1 MDDMPELNLVAE
13 SIQQGDFEAYK
24 RWFVRYYAVV
34 RTFVGGFVKDEEVA
48 KDIAQDVFMKL
59 WQYRNDCAFFRS
71 GDGFSSFTP
80 IEDYGIYINPM
91 AVGKGTDWIE
101 EITRIA
107 PYQNYNV
114 SLLGRVKNFRYFSS
128 LGYTNKRGIIDGSG
142 VQRATGRI
150 NVDYDVSNGCRLVQT
165 LRYVGAG
172 YSNAF
177 DWCVDCENGY
187 IYTYGNTPQK
197 TVLINRFRLPEAF
210 AGDVTLTERDVLW
223 SAENH
228 TIKIYQG
235 STVYRNM
242 MFCPDGTYPIHR
254 RMHIINLHTGE
265 EEECF
270 DISHL
275 LYEPE
280 GVCVSDGYLYL
291 VLNTCRGRLYRF
303 KLINK

>member
-24 RWFVRYYAVV
+24 RLFVRYYAVV
-34 RTFVGGFVKDEEVA
+34 RTFVGGFVKDEKVA

-59 WQYRNDCAFFRS
+59 WQYRNDCVFFRS

-114 SLLGRVKNFRYFSS
+114 SLLGCVKNFRYFSS

-150 NVDYDVSNGCRLVQT
+150 NVDYDVVKWLSVGTNFTLCRCRLFQC
-165 LRYVGAG
+165 LRLVRRLRKRLYLHLWQYA
-172 YSNAF
+172 A
-177 DWCVDCENGY
+177 E
-187 IYTYGNTPQK
+187 
-197 TVLINRFRLPEAF
+197 NRFNQSIPTARSLCGRCYVDGEGCVVVGGEPHHKNLS
-210 AGDVTLTERDVLW
+210 GQYCLSQYDVLSRW
-223 SAENH
+223 YISDSSSHAHHQSA
-228 TIKIYQG
+228 
-235 STVYRNM
+235 YR
-242 MFCPDGTYPIHR
+242 
-254 RMHIINLHTGE
+254 
-265 EEECF
+265 
-270 DISHL
+270 
-275 LYEPE
+275 
-280 GVCVSDGYLYL
+280 
-291 VLNTCRGRLYRF
+291 RGGRVFRHKPPAL
-303 KLINK
+303 